1 MSISIKNN
9 PFKDQLIAF
18 LKDGYL
24 FASRQRRKAGLPA
37 DSHCP
42 VTVNALGGKATIIRG
57 EDAVDFFYD
66 ESIIK
71 RDGAMPSFV
80 QGPLFGEGAVHTLD
94 GEAHKVRKAAMVAMA
109 YEDER
114 VDAFRVFVEE
124 EMKALIER
132 WKTNPGNIYDDV
144 AVAYGRAAFRWAGVP
159 ASDEE
164 LNKRATQMSHLL
176 DTFGE
181 IKQNVLAWIDRK
193 KLDTWAEQLIEDVR
207 SGKVKVD
214 ADSVV
219 QHMADLR
226 DEKGELVAA
235 KLAGIELQNLTR
247 PTVAVSRF
255 AAFAAVAMV
264 QNPEWAAKVKAEVEE
279 NGGSLINLPI
289 ATAFAQET
297 RRVYPF
303 VPMLPG
309 LVKKDAEVSGCP
321 VAKGQRVLM
330 DILGTHGSPKVWE
343 NPSEFNPQ
351 RFLDI
356 EDYEQVKGF
365 LPQGGGSVHDGHR
378 CPGEKIAVAALS
390 TTIAALSA
398 DNVTIAQESEDT
410 TFSMTQLLTRP
421 STGVRVTVA

>member
-1 MSISIKNN
+1 
-9 PFKDQLIAF
+9 
-18 LKDGYL
+18 
-24 FASRQRRKAGLPA
+24 
-37 DSHCP
+37 
-42 VTVNALGGKATIIRG
+42 
-57 EDAVDFFYD
+57 
-66 ESIIK
+66 
-71 RDGAMPSFV
+71 
-80 QGPLFGEGAVHTLD
+80 
-94 GEAHKVRKAAMVAMA
+94 
-109 YEDER
+109 
-114 VDAFRVFVEE
+114 
-124 EMKALIER
+124 MKAVIER
-132 WKTNPGNIYDDV
+132 WKTKPGNIYDDV

-159 ASDEE
+159 TSDEE

-181 IKQNVLAWIDRK
+181 VKQNVLAWIDRK
-193 KLDTWAEQLIEDVR
+193 KLDKWAEELIQGVR
-207 SGKVKVD
+207 SGATAVD

-226 DEKGELVAA
+226 DEKGELVSA

-255 AAFAAVAMV
+255 AAFAAVALV
-264 QNPEWAAKVKAEVEE
+264 QNPEWAQKVKAEVEE
-279 NGGSLINLPI
+279 SGGRLINLPI
-289 ATAFAQET
+289 STAFAQET

-309 LVKKDAEVSGCP
+309 FVTKDAEVSGCP
-321 VAKGQRVLM
+321 VQKGQRVLM
-330 DILGTHGSPKVWE
+330 DILGTHTSPKVWE

-365 LPQGGGSVHDGHR
+365 LPQGGGSVQDGHR

-390 TTIAALSA
+390 STIAALSA
-398 DNVTIAQESEDT
+398 DNVTIAQEADDT

-421 STGVRVTVA
+421 STGVRVSVA